1 MNGMVTKASAWI
13 MDGAMC
19 AVMNRLQWQLRNH
32 TCTRAEFD
40 AYIEACRPY
49 TAETFYLPT
58 RESPT
63 GPNLAMCHRSRW
75 PEIIAWPSPHLSGYP
90 ENDTARA
97 LFFSADGDWS
107 RPTVI
112 VLHALMSASDLG
124 YRKLAR
130 AINQRGWNAVLPH
143 LPFHYSRVPRGFKQ
157 GSLAISSN
165 LPRNAESLR
174 QGVTEI
180 RQIMACLRAAGADRF
195 GLLGT
200 SYGGWTAAL
209 AAPLETDIHF
219 VALIQPIVDLEHV
232 IWESPVAAELR
243 RAIQSRGIQRGESAD
258 HSHLSSPLH
267 TKAPSAPH
275 RLIVAGEFDSISP
288 IGPLRELQRRWG
300 ATDLVSVRQ
309 GHFGYRALES
319 AKDWMMPLLTAADQ
333 RPTMV
338 NE

>member
-1 MNGMVTKASAWI
+1 MTDVLIKTSAWI

-19 AVMNRLQWQLRNH
+19 AMMNRLQWQLRDH
-32 TCTRAEFD
+32 TCTKEEFD
-40 AYIEACRPY
+40 AYVEACRPY
-49 TAETFYLPT
+49 TAESFYLPAVA
-58 RESPT
+58 SST
-63 GPNLAMCHRSRW
+63 GPTLAKPHRPRW
-75 PEIIAWPSPHLSGYP
+75 PEMVAWPSPHLSGFA

-112 VLHALMSASDLG
+112 LLHALMSASDVG

-130 AINQRGWNAVLPH
+130 AINQRGWNAVFPH

-180 RQIMACLRAAGADRF
+180 RQIMACLRAAGANRF

-209 AAPLETDIHF
+209 AAPLEPDIHF
-219 VALIQPIVDLEHV
+219 VALVQPIVDLEHV
-232 IWESPVAAELR
+232 IWESPVAAGLR
-243 RAIQSRGIQRGESAD
+243 RAIHSRGIRPGESAD
-258 HSHLSSPLH
+258 HSHLSSPMH
-267 TKAPSAPH
+267 ATPPSAPH
-275 RLIVAGEFDSISP
+275 RLIVSGEFDSISP
-288 IGPLRELQRRWG
+288 VRPLRELQRRWG
-300 ATDLVSVRQ
+300 ATELVTVRQ
-309 GHFGYRALES
+309 GHFGYRALAA
-319 AKDWMMPLLTAADQ
+319 AKDWMMPLLAATD
-333 RPTMV
+333 
-338 NE
+338 